1 MNDDNWIM
9 PDGLID
15 PTTLDLMPVI
25 IRTKIGQDVKGILH
39 LEGQNDKGQIRL
51 FASFNSSPFANMVR
65 NEVFYLTQ
73 EQLIEYQ
80 FKGAKCIL
88 VAPQK
93 ISN

>member
-1 MNDDNWIM
+1 M
-9 PDGLID
+9 PEGLID
-15 PTTLDLMPVI
+15 PTTLNLLPVI
-25 IRTKIGQDVKGILH
+25 IRTRIGHDVKGTLH

-51 FASFNSSPFANMVR
+51 FASFNSAPFFNMVR

-80 FKGAKCIL
+80 FKGPKCVL

-93 ISN
+93 LSN